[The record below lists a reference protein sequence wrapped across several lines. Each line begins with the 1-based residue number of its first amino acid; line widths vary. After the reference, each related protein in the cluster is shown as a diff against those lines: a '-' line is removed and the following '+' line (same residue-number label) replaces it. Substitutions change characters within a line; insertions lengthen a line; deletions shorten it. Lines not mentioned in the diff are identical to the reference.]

1 MVFFN
6 FRIIFTIQFICLGF
20 FMMSCDT
27 TMPPSGEAQTKTDG
41 GSLPDELRGPCSFDK
56 KNGVFE
62 VSIADSYSSI
72 GGQVASGVVPSS
84 IPHEKLVVNECRL
97 LQKIN
102 PECTPACESGEAC
115 NLDGEC
121 IPYPKNQN
129 AGVITVEGLQEKVT
143 MNPLDALNYFV
154 QVSHPIFLEGSE
166 ISLTSTKGYAGEI
179 KLYGEGVK
187 ALEVKDDQWTL
198 AKGEPLTVNWTPPAA
213 GSKSRILINMNV
225 DQHGSSPYRIYC
237 DVEDT
242 GSYVIPAQVIDE
254 LMKAGISG
262 FPNGRLTRRTVDSV
276 KDKTSCI
283 EFIVS
288 SPVDVEVRVDGVT
301 PCNSDKDCPSGQ
313 VCNMVSHLCE
323 KK

>member
-1 MVFFN
+1 MLFFN
-6 FRIIFTIQFICLGF
+6 FRIILAVQFILLSLFGL
-20 FMMSCDT
+20 SCDT
-27 TMPPSGEAQTKTDG
+27 SSPPAINNKINADG
-41 GSLPDELRGPCSFDK
+41 GPFPDEFTGPCPFDK
-56 KNGVFE
+56 KSGSFE
-62 VSIADSYSSI
+62 VSILDGYSSI

-154 QVSHPIFLEGSE
+154 QVSHPIFLENSE
-166 ISLTSTKGYAGEI
+166 IYLTSTKGYAGEI
-179 KLYGEGVK
+179 KLFGEGVK
-187 ALEVKDDQWTL
+187 ALGVQDDQWTL

-242 GSYVIPAQVIDE
+242 GSYVIPAQVIDA
-254 LMKAGISG
+254 LMEEGISG
-262 FPNGRLTRRTVDSV
+262 FPNGRLTRRTVDSAE
-276 KDKTSCI
+276 DKTSCI

-288 SPVDVEVRVDGVT
+288 SPVDAEVRVDGVT
-301 PCNSDKDCPSGQ
+301 PCDSNKDCPSGQ